1 MCRPAIKGI
10 NFVLDRVSTDGEI
23 FSNLCRS
30 MNRFLQAA
38 LTFSEDTLAVTLG
51 CGCCLIVSLLTT
63 TIILWQLR
71 NNRKKSVRA
80 TPVSFNESIA
90 ALQCFVAATVVA
102 IQALIL
108 FAALDT
114 TVRRTSV
121 VLSDVQEF

>member
-1 MCRPAIKGI
+1 MLNG
-10 NFVLDRVSTDGEI
+10 VSNCSGTV
-23 FSNLCRS
+23 SHLCPL
-30 MNRFLQAA
+30 MNRSLQAA

-51 CGCCLIVSLLTT
+51 CGCCLIVSLLTA

-90 ALQCFVAATVVA
+90 ASQCFVAATVVA
-102 IQALIL
+102 VQALIL

-114 TVRRTSV
+114 TVR
-121 VLSDVQEF
+121 